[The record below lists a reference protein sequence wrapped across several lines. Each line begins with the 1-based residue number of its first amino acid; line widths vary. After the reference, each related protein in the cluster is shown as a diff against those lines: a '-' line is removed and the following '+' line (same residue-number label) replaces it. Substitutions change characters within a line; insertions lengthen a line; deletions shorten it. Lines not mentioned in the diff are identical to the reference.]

1 MSNMKSMQWTI
12 MNPLAGYIDR
22 IVAPS
27 VGRDE
32 NQTALYTIYAISVHT
47 NFSRLSTISLKNI
60 GPNAR

>member
-1 MSNMKSMQWTI
+1 

-32 NQTALYTIYAISVHT
+32 NQTALYTIYASSVHT